1 MVVCDE
7 IQIIGQ
13 INEDP
18 RSLKFIQKLSLTF
31 TNDINVTAYV
41 AICDCSSGNHN
52 SSPNLVILVFFFYL
66 WRPQSRSSSMAKKT
80 ETVVRQQQAIPLR
93 QNTKFTKQIVQHK
106 LWSEWIFLD
115 ISGLEILWLGTLRL
129 KAWACEAICAK
140 ETWQGILPP
149 NAALVTAGEVRRLNI
164 SSQTATSSLRNEAIF
179 HCSLG
184 FRSAISQLESKTE
197 NSPIRPLWPRTL

>member
-41 AICDCSSGNHN
+41 AIFDCSSGNHN

-66 WRPQSRSSSMAKKT
+66 CRPQSRSSSMAKKT

-93 QNTKFTKQIVQHK
+93 QHK

-115 ISGLEILWLGTLRL
+115 ISGLEIL
-129 KAWACEAICAK
+129 
-140 ETWQGILPP
+140 
-149 NAALVTAGEVRRLNI
+149 
-164 SSQTATSSLRNEAIF
+164 
-179 HCSLG
+179 
-184 FRSAISQLESKTE
+184 
-197 NSPIRPLWPRTL
+197 